1 MKRYP
6 YVGQKN
12 PPFRTDK
19 TDITEHYRISFWP
32 LEFSQNDSFTS
43 INISAGTN
51 HDKPDLDGL
60 FGKTIV
66 KQLLKIAIREGDN
79 QEIVVRKPPEENTGM
94 TKLYRLMVNAGGR
107 DAPPTNPAYDGEV
120 VVRGIWKYWMSQ
132 RSVFAVEPL
141 FPMRAQ
147 YGIVNSRWLDE
158 KGRLRA

>member
-12 PPFRTDK
+12 PPFHTDR

-32 LEFSQNDSFTS
+32 LEFSQNDSYTS

-51 HDKPDLDGL
+51 HDNPDLDGL

-132 RSVFAVEPL
+132 RSVFGFEPL